1 MNVPLA
7 QYVIDQVIS
16 LMQTAG
22 YPGIFLLML
31 LEGMLLPVPSEVV
44 MAFGGF
50 LASDGGLGPVLGIP
64 AYLIVLIAGSVG
76 NLVGAYIAYMIGDYG
91 GIPLIKKYGKYV
103 FLNDNTVESVQKW
116 FEKYG
121 PISVFLTR
129 LVPVFRTFISIPAG
143 IAKMNRKLFL
153 TYTFIGAL
161 IWDTFLI
168 YLGWTLGKNWQE
180 IMGTFTKYTDV
191 ALAAL
196 GLLIVYWIYRIL
208 VRRRAMRVKKNNG
221 QAEK

>member
-7 QYVIDQVIS
+7 EYVVNLVIQV
-16 LMQTAG
+16 MHMAG
-22 YPGIFLLML
+22 YPGIFFLML

-50 LASDGGLGPVLGIP
+50 LAFSDGLPPVLGIP
-64 AYLIVLIAGSVG
+64 AYIIVLIAGSLG

-103 FLNDNTVESVQKW
+103 LLKEDTVDTVQKW

-121 PISVFLTR
+121 PMSVFLTR

-143 IAKMNRKLFL
+143 IARMNRKLFL
-153 TYTFIGAL
+153 AYTFIGAV
-161 IWDTFLI
+161 IWDSFLV
-168 YLGWTLGKNWQE
+168 YLGWKFGQNWQV
-180 IMGTFTKYTDV
+180 IVASFTKYTDV

-196 GLLIVYWIYRIL
+196 GLLFIYWIYRAL
-208 VRRRAMRVKKNNG
+208 SRRKAIKEKKNS